1 MISRAFFA
9 LESSFLFFGGLMFY
23 LNLFIIFFGGALIL
37 FLLSKIKVPSLI
49 GYLLIGILIK
59 NIGLLDPTL
68 EAISPMLR
76 KIALLIILIKAG
88 LSLNISDLKKVGR
101 PAIMM
106 SFLPAVI
113 EMVTIGLIGPLI
125 FPITYVESFL
135 LGSIVGAVSPAVV
148 IPMMS
153 KLIEQKYGTKK
164 CIPQL
169 VLAGS
174 SIDDIVMIVFYQ
186 TFLNIESGGN
196 INAFSFLNVFIS
208 IVLGILIGVGLGFL
222 FHFIF
227 KKIKIR
233 NTLKL
238 LIFIALGIGL
248 TCLENFISKYVGFS
262 SLLATITMCL
272 IYRYKNIEIANK
284 LTLKASKIWIPTEM
298 ILFFLVGASIKIEY
312 ATKFILPSLLL
323 LLISLIARSI
333 MVRLCLIKTDLNFKE
348 KIFVIAAYLP
358 KATVQASIGGGLLD
372 LGNKLLNEGN
382 GNAEAIIASG
392 IIVLSVSVLSILIT
406 APLSSLFMNLTYD
419 KLLEKEQ

>member
-23 LNLFIIFFGGALIL
+23 LDLFIIFLGGALIL

-125 FPITYVESFL
+125 FPITHVESFL

-196 INAFSFLNVFIS
+196 INALSFLNVFIS

-248 TCLENFISKYVGFS
+248 TCFENYVSKYVGFS
-262 SLLATITMCL
+262 SLLATIMMCL

-333 MVRLCLIKTDLNFKE
+333 MVRLCIIKTDLNFKE
-348 KIFVIAAYLP
+348 KIFVIVSYLP

>member
-1 MISRAFFA
+1 MSRAFFA

-23 LNLFIIFFGGALIL
+23 LDLFIIFLGGALIL

-125 FPITYVESFL
+125 FPITHVESFL

-196 INAFSFLNVFIS
+196 INALSFLNVFIS

-248 TCLENFISKYVGFS
+248 TCFENYVSKYVGFS
-262 SLLATITMCL
+262 SLLATIMMCL

-333 MVRLCLIKTDLNFKE
+333 MVRLCIIKTDLNFKE
-348 KIFVIAAYLP
+348 KIFVIVSYLP

>member
-1 MISRAFFA
+1 
-9 LESSFLFFGGLMFY
+9 MFY
-23 LNLFIIFFGGALIL
+23 LDLFIIFLGGALIL

-125 FPITYVESFL
+125 FPITHVESFL

-196 INAFSFLNVFIS
+196 INALSFLNVFIS

-248 TCLENFISKYVGFS
+248 TCFENYVSKYVGFS
-262 SLLATITMCL
+262 SLLATIMMCL

-333 MVRLCLIKTDLNFKE
+333 MVRLCIIKTDLNFKE
-348 KIFVIAAYLP
+348 KIFVIVSYLP

>member
-1 MISRAFFA
+1 MD
-9 LESSFLFFGGLMFY
+9 
-23 LNLFIIFFGGALIL
+23 LFIIFLGGALIL

-125 FPITYVESFL
+125 FPITHVESFL

-196 INAFSFLNVFIS
+196 INALSFLNVFIS

-248 TCLENFISKYVGFS
+248 TCFENYVSKYVGFS
-262 SLLATITMCL
+262 SLLATIMMCL

-333 MVRLCLIKTDLNFKE
+333 MVRLCIIKTDLNFKE
-348 KIFVIAAYLP
+348 KIFVIVSYLP

>member
-1 MISRAFFA
+1 
-9 LESSFLFFGGLMFY
+9 MFY
-23 LNLFIIFFGGALIL
+23 LDLFIIFFGGALIL
-37 FLLSKIKVPSLI
+37 FLLSEIKVPSLI

-125 FPITYVESFL
+125 FPITHVESFL

-196 INAFSFLNVFIS
+196 INALSFLNVFIS

-248 TCLENFISKYVGFS
+248 TCFENYVSKYVGFS
-262 SLLATITMCL
+262 SLLATIMMCL

-312 ATKFILPSLLL
+312 AAKFILPSLLL

-333 MVRLCLIKTDLNFKE
+333 MVRLCIIKTDLNFKE
-348 KIFVIAAYLP
+348 KIFVIVSYLP